1 MLICADIEDM
11 TNINTDIS
19 NFVIGDHLQ
28 FGKMLV
34 AIFRAI

>member
-1 MLICADIEDM
+1 MSICADNQDM

-19 NFVIGDHLQ
+19 NFVIGDYLQ